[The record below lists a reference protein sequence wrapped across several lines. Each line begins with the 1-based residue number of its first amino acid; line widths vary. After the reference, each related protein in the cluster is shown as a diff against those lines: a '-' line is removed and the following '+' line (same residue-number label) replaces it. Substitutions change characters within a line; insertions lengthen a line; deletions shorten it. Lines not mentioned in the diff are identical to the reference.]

1 MQLKFSVGYLKGER
15 GDGRCSVKGC
25 SGERD
30 GKEGCGELSY
40 EPVYPPH
47 SPSPCFYPIP
57 QIPWI
62 FKSLET
68 MLLVIFHCVARFMLM
83 GDMQICQLH
92 ISFKS
97 GVNIEQLSKLIR
109 LGFSK
114 NACLFFFLIS
124 KLNYRDIPDG
134 PVVRTLPSNAG
145 DMGLM
150 PGQGTK
156 IPYDLRPKEPKHKAE
171 AMS

>member
-1 MQLKFSVGYLKGER
+1 MGAALSR
-15 GDGRCSVKGC
+15 GC

-30 GKEGCGELSY
+30 DKGCGELSY

-47 SPSPCFYPIP
+47 PPSPCFYPIP

-62 FKSLET
+62 FKSLGT
-68 MLLVIFHCVARFMLM
+68 MLPVIFHCVARFMLM

-97 GVNIEQLSKLIR
+97 GVSIEQLSKLIR

-114 NACLFFFLIS
+114 NACLFFQIS
-124 KLNYRDIPDG
+124 KLNYRDIPGG
-134 PVVRTLPSNAG
+134 PVVTTLPSNAG

-156 IPYDLRPKEPKHKAE
+156 IPYDLRPKERKHKAE
-171 AMS
+171 AML

>member
-1 MQLKFSVGYLKGER
+1 MGAALSR
-15 GDGRCSVKGC
+15 GC

-40 EPVYPPH
+40 EPGYPPH
-47 SPSPCFYPIP
+47 PPSPCFYPIP

-62 FKSLET
+62 FKSLGT
-68 MLLVIFHCVARFMLM
+68 MLPVIFHCVARFMLM

-97 GVNIEQLSKLIR
+97 GVSIEQLSKLIR

-114 NACLFFFLIS
+114 NACLFFQIS
-124 KLNYRDIPDG
+124 KLNYRDITGG
-134 PVVRTLPSNAG
+134 PVVTTLPSNAG

-156 IPYDLRPKEPKHKAE
+156 IPYDLRPKERKHKAE
-171 AMS
+171 AML